1 MCFPKRNKLKKILI
15 STSKDNTGAV
25 AVIIAICLIALLIAT
40 ALAVDVG
47 SLFQDKR
54 HLQTVAD
61 SAALAGA
68 QELPEKPG
76 EAINRATEYAND
88 NYSEEIESIDVELS
102 STLTT
107 DGSFD
112 TITVTVF
119 NPDSPLYFARVMNQ
133 ESTPVGAKATAIVAS
148 PEAIGGGMPWGVPL
162 NNWEAGEEY
171 VLKWGSGPLG
181 EEGLPA
187 ANFLPLAL
195 DASGANEYRQNIIEG
210 ASSYLEVGMFV
221 DTQTGNVVGPTGQGT
236 ETRID
241 PPIGNG
247 MDEFLTLVNN
257 ISSDPANPFYKLA
270 QPDTQF
276 VIVPIIPPLE
286 ELGELHGHSS
296 VEIVRFVPF
305 IITGIHSM
313 NEDPIYGN
321 GIAITG
327 TFLDSALIQM
337 SGALVPVDPGGIRV
351 IRLIE

>member
-1 MCFPKRNKLKKILI
+1 MKTKKIKKLNI
-15 STSKDNTGAV
+15 KNENGVV
-25 AVIIAICLIALLIAT
+25 AVIVAICLFAMMVAA
-40 ALAVDVG
+40 ALAIDVG
-47 SLFQDKR
+47 SLFEDR
-54 HLQTVAD
+54 RMLYTVAD

-68 QELPEKPG
+68 QELPEHPD
-76 EAINRATEYAND
+76 EAEQKAIEYISFNYDEGVEIDIEIGSYLGVD
-88 NYSEEIESIDVELS
+88 NAL
-102 STLTT
+102 
-107 DGSFD
+107 
-112 TITVTVF
+112 ITVTVL
-119 NPDSPLYFARVMNQ
+119 NPDSPLYFARVMGK
-133 ESTPVGAKATAIVAS
+133 ESTPVVARATAIVAS

-162 NNWEAGEEY
+162 SDWEAGEEY
-171 VLKWGSGPLG
+171 VLKWGSGPSG
-181 EEGLPA
+181 EGGLPA

-195 DASGANEYRQNIIEG
+195 DAPGANEYRQNIIEG

-236 ETRID
+236 QTRID

-257 ISSDPANPFYKLA
+257 TSSDPANPFYRLA

-276 VIVPIIPPLE
+276 VMIPIIPPIE
-286 ELGELHGHSS
+286 ELGELHGHSL

-305 IITGIHSM
+305 IITGIHYMS
-313 NEDPIYGN
+313 EDPIYGN

-337 SGALVPVDPGGIRV
+337 SGALVPVDPGGIRI